1 MIDLNDIL
9 FYTVAAII
17 ILSAIL
23 ALESRD
29 LIYGAVS
36 LSITFVGVAF
46 IFILLGAT
54 YVAIF
59 QIAMYIGAVVV
70 LILFTVMVVGSN
82 RIKAH
87 DEERSG
93 RRERTLEYG
102 AAIVAGLTL
111 VALLFTLGSSLF
123 TFAGPYDLTL
133 IDVGYAL
140 FSQYGLVFVIMGL
153 VVASSLMG
161 ALTLAKLE
169 SRRFED
175 DSGN

>member
-1 MIDLNDIL
+1 MFELNDIL
-9 FYTVAAII
+9 FFIVAAIVI
-17 ILSAIL
+17 ISAIL

-36 LSITFVGVAF
+36 LSITFVGVSLL
-46 IFILLGAT
+46 FILLGAI

-82 RIKAH
+82 RSKTIGG
-87 DEERSG
+87 EQSG
-93 RRERTLEYG
+93 RRERAVKYG
-102 AAIVAGLTL
+102 VTIIAGLTL
-111 VALLFTLGSSLF
+111 IALLFTMGTSIF
-123 TFAGPYDLTL
+123 AIAGPYDLTL
-133 IDVGYAL
+133 IDIGYAL

-161 ALTLAKLE
+161 ALTLAKIE
-169 SRRFED
+169 QGRND
-175 DSGN
+175 NDTDN

>member
-1 MIDLNDIL
+1 MIELNDLL
-9 FYTVAAII
+9 FYTVAVII
-17 ILSAIL
+17 VLSAIL

-46 IFILLGAT
+46 LFILLGAA

-70 LILFTVMVVGSN
+70 LILFTIMVVGSS
-82 RIKAH
+82 RRKEA
-87 DEERSG
+87 DEKRSG
-93 RRERTLEYG
+93 RRERALEYG
-102 AAIVAGLTL
+102 AAIVVGLTL
-111 VALLFTLGSSLF
+111 IALLFTLGSSLF
-123 TFAGPYDLTL
+123 TFAGPYSLTL
-133 IDVGYAL
+133 IDIGYAL

-161 ALTLAKLE
+161 ALTLAKIE
-169 SRRFED
+169 SRKVD
-175 DSGN
+175 DDTNN